1 MNTMMTCQGKLWAL
15 DGMDLYFR
23 KDIPGNQKATFV
35 FVHGLAEHCGRYEY
49 VACKLNDFGYGVYR
63 YDNRSH
69 GQSGG
74 VRGYVDDFQLFID
87 DADLLVEMARREN
100 PGLPVFM
107 LGHSM
112 GGFIAAAYGSKY
124 PGKLKGQVFTGAAV
138 IHLPLF
144 AELRAAGYEAVADQ
158 QLPNTLASEVC
169 RDPQVVRA
177 YEEDPL
183 VLKAIYF
190 KLLGETF
197 IRGIDWLAENIANFD
212 APCLILHGGDDHL
225 VPVAS
230 AEWLYA
236 NVSSQDKQIKIYPDL
251 YHEILNEYEKDA
263 VLEDIRE
270 WVEKHI

>member
-1 MNTMMTCQGKLWAL
+1 
-15 DGMDLYFR
+15 
-23 KDIPGNQKATFV
+23 
-35 FVHGLAEHCGRYEY
+35 
-49 VACKLNDFGYGVYR
+49 
-63 YDNRSH
+63 
-69 GQSGG
+69 
-74 VRGYVDDFQLFID
+74 
-87 DADLLVEMARREN
+87 
-100 PGLPVFM
+100 
-107 LGHSM
+107 
-112 GGFIAAAYGSKY
+112 
-124 PGKLKGQVFTGAAV
+124 
-138 IHLPLF
+138 LPLF
-144 AELRAAGYEAVADQ
+144 AELRAVGYEAVADQ